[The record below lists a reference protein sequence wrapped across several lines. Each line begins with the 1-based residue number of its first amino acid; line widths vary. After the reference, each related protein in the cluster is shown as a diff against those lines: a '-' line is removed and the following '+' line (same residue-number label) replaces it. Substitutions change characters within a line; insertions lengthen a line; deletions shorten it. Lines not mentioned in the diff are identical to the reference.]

1 MYILLHLLFILPE
14 INKTHDTKVEI
25 ETQIYF
31 TNSKYKNWW
40 QRLCIYNASLPTAAA
55 VNNNQH
61 YNETWQ
67 TKRCFLWSRR
77 TCLIICCLH
86 WRMMCCAQTATTC
99 ALPFGMK
106 QRSFLAH
113 LQSTT
118 IQDQNLCL
126 CFWRR
131 MRGGWMSNTCV
142 QSSCSWTH
150 CCQRRRSSPLLIA
163 GRGSYKDHKRGIW
176 TPQPPPDCVARSGRT
191 LCVVIW
197 TQWPGRGGLQK
208 STNRQR

>member
-1 MYILLHLLFILPE
+1 MTQKLKLKLKSISQIQNTKTGDRDYVSATQVCLLLPMS
-14 INKTHDTKVEI
+14 ITI
-25 ETQIYF
+25 SI
-31 TNSKYKNWW
+31 
-40 QRLCIYNASLPTAAA
+40 
-55 VNNNQH
+55 
-61 YNETWQ
+61 NETWQ

-163 GRGSYKDHKRGIW
+163 GRGSYKEHKRGIW
-176 TPQPPPDCVARSGRT
+176 TPQPPPDCVASSGRT

-197 TQWPGRGGLQK
+197 TQWPGRGGLQEFTDRK
-208 STNRQR
+208 R